1 MGSFRDFCNKKT
13 NPGIIEDEPPMI
25 HKQNIRQV
33 SEKRRPVRF
42 AKADEDVITESENM
56 IATLQ
61 EKIEQVF
68 YRFGLAGLERVDGA
82 IINCVNEMLHPD
94 GISEKPARGTQR
106 KATQSR
112 NTVNERSA
120 PQQKKPLTVREIAA
134 AALRDLEPMDPNH
147 EVAQTET
154 VSENHVVHEPPP
166 PPSYEMEDPM
176 AALAGEQLNEEEKA
190 MLQKALAEAG
200 DEVAVAPAHRD
211 MSALSLAAK
220 ALQS

>member
-94 GISEKPARGTQR
+94 GVTESVRPSRKTSARQSARAESKPA
-106 KATQSR
+106 A
-112 NTVNERSA
+112 
-120 PQQKKPLTVREIAA
+120 KKPMTVREIAA
-134 AALRDLEPMDPNH
+134 AALRDMPPMDPDH
-147 EVAQTET
+147 EVGSGG
-154 VSENHVVHEPPP
+154 VSESNADYEPPE
-166 PPSYEMEDPM
+166 PPSYEPQDPM
-176 AALAGEQLNEEEKA
+176 AALEGEQLNAEERA
-190 MLQKALAEAG
+190 MLQQALAEAG
-200 DEVAVAPAHRD
+200 DETVAAPVHRD